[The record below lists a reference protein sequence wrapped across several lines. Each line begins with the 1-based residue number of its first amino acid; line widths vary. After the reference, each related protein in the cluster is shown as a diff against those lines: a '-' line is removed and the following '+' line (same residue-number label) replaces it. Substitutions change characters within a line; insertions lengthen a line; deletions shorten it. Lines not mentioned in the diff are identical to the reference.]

1 VGLPNVRDLP
11 FQTEYER
18 KDKQEDSEFINFH
31 LVTLAVIERT
41 TPDNCRKRAAALA
54 EGRRK
59 EGRKEGAAAI
69 VTTAAADADTT
80 HLFITNCDDIK
91 ESSSGKS

>member
-1 VGLPNVRDLP
+1 LPNVRDLP

-54 EGRRK
+54 EGRSMEEGRK
-59 EGRKEGAAAI
+59 EGRKALLLLLLLPLP
-69 VTTAAADADTT
+69 TPTPPTC
-80 HLFITNCDDIK
+80 L
-91 ESSSGKS
+91 